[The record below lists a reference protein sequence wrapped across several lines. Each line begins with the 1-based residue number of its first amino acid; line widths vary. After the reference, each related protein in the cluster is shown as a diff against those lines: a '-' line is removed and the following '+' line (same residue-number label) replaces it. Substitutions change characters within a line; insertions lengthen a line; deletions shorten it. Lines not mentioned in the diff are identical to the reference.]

1 MVLFLGLACIFGGFV
16 TVIPL
21 FMEKNP
27 ALKNFDEKIKSYK
40 IIIGIAILILGIVKF
55 LVPYHPAGR
64 SIIPVF
70 GDLVPSVLAMM
81 TGIFISLEFF
91 ESLKDVRGK
100 FLERLKTMLQK
111 YQYPI
116 GFASMFF
123 GILHWIIFRVI
134 FF

>member
-1 MVLFLGLACIFGGFV
+1 MVLFLGLACIFGGFI
-16 TVIPL
+16 TVLPL

-27 ALKNFDEKIKSYK
+27 ALKRFNEKITPYK
-40 IIIGIAILILGIVKF
+40 IIIGIAILILGVVKF

-70 GDLVPSVLAMM
+70 GDLIPSVLAILA
-81 TGIFISLEFF
+81 GIFISLEFF
-91 ESLKDVRGK
+91 ESLQGVRGK

-116 GFASMFF
+116 GFAAMFF